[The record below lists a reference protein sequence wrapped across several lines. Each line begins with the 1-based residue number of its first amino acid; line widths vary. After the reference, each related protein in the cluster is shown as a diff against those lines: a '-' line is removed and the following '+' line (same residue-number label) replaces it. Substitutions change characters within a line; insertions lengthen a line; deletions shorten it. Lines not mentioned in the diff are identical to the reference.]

1 MNSIQEVLEE
11 LLKLVPTS
19 MEQIDI
25 DKFFDHLLKMVDKGL
40 KFSISMI
47 PVAERLAIDVL
58 DAMFAPKQIL
68 RQILIIM
75 CIQASLL
82 TFNSIS
88 EVIGNLL
95 SYVTERGRT
104 EKRLIEQLHNAKSY
118 TEWRAIAS
126 RLDELHGHEAW
137 RHEEDSVL
145 YDCRMVKKRINGTIE
160 MLERGDVFDLMFRL
174 RGGLSRDQ
182 FGMQH
187 SGLFTRAMGGTKAVI
202 ERYHETM
209 ARALNFICDSPIS
222 DEEVLWL
229 YLISTYIFYCLSLAL
244 DPD

>member
-1 MNSIQEVLEE
+1 MKNSIIELMEEVGQLI
-11 LLKLVPTS
+11 PTS
-19 MEQIDI
+19 LDQIDV
-25 DKFFDHLLKMVDKGL
+25 DKFFDHLLKLIDKTL

-68 RQILIIM
+68 RQILIIL
-75 CIQASLL
+75 CIQTSLL
-82 TFNSIS
+82 SFNSIS

-104 EKRLIEQLHNAKSY
+104 EKRLMEQLHNAKSY

-126 RLDELHGHEAW
+126 RLDDLHGHETW

-187 SGLFTRAMGGTKAVI
+187 SGLFSRAMGGTKVVI

-209 ARALNFICDSPIS
+209 ARALNFICDSPIA
-222 DEEVLWL
+222 DEEVRW
-229 YLISTYIFYCLSLAL
+229 
-244 DPD
+244 

>member
-1 MNSIQEVLEE
+1 MKSNQLLEDF
-11 LLKLVPTS
+11 LGMIPTTLD
-19 MEQIDI
+19 EIDV
-25 DKFFDHLLKMVDKGL
+25 DKFFDNLLKLVDKGL
-40 KFSISMI
+40 KLSISMI

-82 TFNSIS
+82 TFNSVS

-95 SYVTERGRT
+95 SYITERGRT
-104 EKRLIEQLHNAKSY
+104 EKRLVEQLHDAKSY

-126 RLDELHGHEAW
+126 RLDDLHGHETW

-160 MLERGDVFDLMFRL
+160 MLERGDVFDLIFRL

-187 SGLFTRAMGGTKAVI
+187 SGLFTRAMGGTKVVI

-209 ARALNFICDSPIS
+209 ARALNFICDSPIA
-222 DEEVLWL
+222 DEEVAFH
-229 YLISTYIFYCLSLAL
+229 YI
-244 DPD
+244 